1 MKTFLLTFA
10 LFCLSCIA
18 VTAQQKSSD
27 CSNIENANQSPACFE
42 LHEGAKAYKERKF
55 QTAEEHFTR
64 AKEIDPNLTI
74 VSVFLA
80 RTLHQQY
87 LANRTQP
94 ENQNKAQQAIEL
106 YRRILTENANDE
118 TTNDAISSLIGQI
131 NGAEA
136 LIEWRMKR
144 ADDNQVNPQN
154 RAKALSFLAAEK
166 YRCVNDF
173 TEAAKRTIEKD
184 NEAFYVFRKPKNL
197 QKFEEAKRC
206 AEESLILIDKALRLD
221 AEKSSPWSYKA
232 SLLIQ
237 KARLAEMEN
246 NFADKERFQLE
257 AEPFKKRFVE
267 LSEQEA
273 EQRRQEDKANSNKE
287 N

>member
-1 MKTFLLTFA
+1 MKKFLLIFT
-10 LFCLSCIA
+10 LFCFFCIA
-18 VTAQQKSSD
+18 ATAQQNQSS
-27 CSNIENANQSPACFE
+27 CSNIEYTNQSPACFE
-42 LHEGAKAYKERKF
+42 LHEGAEAYKERKF

-64 AKEIDPNLTI
+64 AKEIDPNLRI

-87 LANRTQP
+87 LANRAQQ

-106 YRRILTENANDE
+106 YRRILTENPNDE
-118 TTNDAISSLIGQI
+118 AADDAISSLIGQI
-131 NGAEA
+131 DGAEA
-136 LIEWRMKR
+136 LLEWRMKR
-144 ADDNQVNPQN
+144 ADDNQVNAQN
-154 RAKALSFLAAEK
+154 RAKALTFLAADK
-166 YRCVNDF
+166 YRCVTNF
-173 TEAAKRTIEKD
+173 TEAAKRVIKKD
-184 NEAFYVFRKPKNL
+184 NETVYVFRKPKNL

-206 AEESLILIDKALRLD
+206 AEEGIVLIDKALKLD
-221 AEKSSPWSYKA
+221 AEKSSPWSYKT

-257 AEPFKKRFVE
+257 AESFKKRFVE

-273 EQRRQEDKANSNKE
+273 EKHRLENEDKSNKE